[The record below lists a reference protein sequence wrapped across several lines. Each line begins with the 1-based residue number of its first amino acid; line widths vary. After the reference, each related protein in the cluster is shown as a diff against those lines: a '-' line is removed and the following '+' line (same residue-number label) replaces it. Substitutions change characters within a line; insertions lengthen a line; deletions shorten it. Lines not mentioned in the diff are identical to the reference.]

1 MTTSN
6 VSTGATKVADLTI
19 DEFRELVQ
27 EVVIQTLSKIMD
39 DPDEGLELRD
49 DFAEEL
55 KQSLANMEAGG
66 KTVLMQKVA
75 ENLGILQSSKNNPTQ
90 LSDDKFEGRADA
102 LADEFMEYVGP
113 DCPPLSNYAVTR
125 EGLYEDHL

>member
-1 MTTSN
+1 MKS
-6 VSTGATKVADLTI
+6 SKVADLTI
-19 DEFRELVQ
+19 DEFSELMQ
-27 EVVIQTLSKIMD
+27 KVVIQTLSKIIG
-39 DPDEGLELRD
+39 DPDKGLELRG

-55 KQSLANMEAGG
+55 KQSLADMEAGG
-66 KTVLMQKVA
+66 KTVPMQQIA
-75 ENLGILQSSKNNPTQ
+75 EKLGILQSAKNNTTQ
-90 LSDDKFEGRADA
+90 LSDDKFEALADE

>member
-1 MTTSN
+1 MKS
-6 VSTGATKVADLTI
+6 SKVADLTI
-19 DEFRELVQ
+19 DEFSELVQ
-27 EVVIQTLSKIMD
+27 KVVIQTLSEMMG

-55 KQSLANMEAGG
+55 KQSLADAEAGG
-66 KTVLMQKVA
+66 KTMPMRKVA
-75 ENLGILQSSKNNPTQ
+75 EKLELLQSAMNNTTQ
-90 LSDDKFEGRADA
+90 LSDDKFEALADE